1 MAKSSDKS
9 NSQNKGAI
17 PRLAGQLR
25 AVISRMESGSE
36 GQSNPRI
43 TAFVSRVR
51 QYCFASYSDLDLR
64 ERVAGLRAA
73 SPAHGE
79 PNHLEETFA
88 ITDESVKRRLGAW
101 KLFETET
108 ESAGF
113 IKYRELAVE
122 FLESRDARVSGDDP
136 APEFSSQDLSDSET
150 ALVNGIAQVM
160 KDGQT
165 EHSSDILLQA
175 DFYMALPGV
184 DDTDSLKFEPTD
196 EQLIAGH
203 LLFEGN
209 IVEMDS
215 GEGKTV
221 AAAFPAVLHAIRGK
235 AVHIITS
242 NDYLATRDAEYLAP
256 VYESLGLSVGFVAGY
271 MSDEERRYAYTQN
284 IVYGTLRE
292 FAFDYLRDNLRMPNA
307 DRVQGSLDVVIVD
320 EADHALIDQASTPLI
335 ISGQPAGYR
344 RGLRK
349 AVAAIESLVS
359 RQMALAAEIESDV
372 AAGSSDSKKTLFN
385 IAMLLVAN
393 PESEALG
400 KCFAAAPETY
410 GRALNL
416 IDDENE
422 ESDSQLTA
430 GLYYIVDPRSE
441 SVSLTELGYRFLED
455 GLGTV
460 FDTSGLEYE
469 LDAVLSNADLD
480 VRERKRLSARLRR
493 RIATQYGQ
501 MNQLYQLLRAF
512 VLVKRDVDYLV
523 DDGKVVLVDELTGR
537 TLPDNIYN
545 RGLHAAVQAKERVA
559 IEPERETLAQ
569 ISVQGFLKQYSL
581 LSGLTGTA
589 LDAKDE
595 FMRQYGLDVVR
606 IASSR
611 LPIRIDFGTRVY
623 KTNDDK
629 LAAIVDEIAQ
639 CRLVGRPVLVGTLTV
654 QQSQKLSDLLRDA
667 GISHETLDASSDA
680 AEARIIKN
688 AGSFGAVT
696 LATNVAGRGTDIALE
711 PGLDDKIIQGYVA
724 LVKST
729 LSGSADQIQLHCS
742 SAEERSLLSMAMTG
756 ECLHITEEWDDANVG
771 PYLIVSNTVGASR
784 TSAVRIEFGLGL
796 HVVGTELNQSSRIDR
811 QLRGRSGRQ
820 GAPGTTRFIVSMEDQ
835 LLAYRRG
842 EAAYVGDQ
850 PQTDSAG
857 RTYFEGSGVQRHV
870 RNLQRN
876 QSDDDASERDILN
889 EYMRLQEAQTA
900 AYYSSRSSIFQVDS
914 FHEVCENHLREV
926 CRRLVDEFF
935 PDLGVSDYH
944 GQFQRLCEEVRTEFG
959 VDVSELDGL
968 SATELAGEM
977 GDMLLD
983 VLDEKFEA
991 VDAENLDAL
1000 KRQLYLQISDEQ
1012 WRDHLGIMQEL
1023 MLSVSLTGQDRKH
1036 AVAEYAIRSHQKY
1049 ETLSGDVADEFICKL
1064 FQFPAGDLVTP
1075 DGQKRLLDGEV
1086 AGILA

>member
-1 MAKSSDKS
+1 MAKSSNKG
-9 NSQNKGAI
+9 NGQNKGAI

-25 AVISRMESGSE
+25 GVISRMEGGSE
-36 GQSNPRI
+36 DQSNVRNR
-43 TAFVSRVR
+43 AFVNRVR
-51 QYCFASYSDLDLR
+51 QYDLASYSDLDLR
-64 ERVAGLRAA
+64 QRVAELRAA
-73 SPAHGE
+73 SPVQDE
-79 PNHLEETFA
+79 PKLVEEIFA
-88 ITDESVKRRLGAW
+88 ITVTSVKRRLGAW
-101 KLFETET
+101 KLFETES
-108 ESAGF
+108 ELAGF
-113 IKYRELAVE
+113 AKYRDLAVE
-122 FLESRDARVSGDDP
+122 VLESRNVQEDSGVRI
-136 APEFSSQDLSDSET
+136 ASQDLSDSEI

-160 KDGQT
+160 KDGQK
-165 EHSSDILLQA
+165 EHSSDILLPA
-175 DFYMALPGV
+175 EFYMALSGF
-184 DDTDSLKFEPTD
+184 DDSDSLKFEPTD

-203 LLFEGN
+203 LLFEGC

-221 AAAFPAVLHAIRGK
+221 AAAFPAAMHAISGS

-256 VYESLGLSVGFVAGY
+256 VYESLGLTVGFVAGY
-271 MSDEERRYAYTQN
+271 MSDEERRYAYTQD

-307 DRVQGSLDVVIVD
+307 ERVQGSLDVVIVD

-344 RGLRK
+344 RGLKRT
-349 AVAAIESLVS
+349 VTAIESLVD
-359 RQMALAAEIESDV
+359 RQMSLVAEIESDV
-372 AAGSSDSKKTLFN
+372 VTGSSDFKKALFDV
-385 IAMLLVAN
+385 AMLLIAN

-400 KCFAAAPETY
+400 KCFAASPQTY
-410 GRALNL
+410 SRALNL
-416 IDDENE
+416 IDDESE
-422 ESDSQLTA
+422 ESDSRLVA
-430 GLYYIVDPRSE
+430 ELYYIVDPRSE
-441 SVSLTELGYRFLED
+441 SVSLTELGHRFLE
-455 GLGTV
+455 GRLGTV
-460 FDTSGLEYE
+460 FDTSGLEGE
-469 LDAVLSNADLD
+469 LDAVQTNAELD
-480 VRERKRLSARLRR
+480 AREQKWLSARLRR

-501 MNQLYQLLRAF
+501 MNQIYQLLRAF
-512 VLVKRDVDYLV
+512 ALVKRDVDYLV

-545 RGLHAAVQAKERVA
+545 RGLHAAVQAKERVV
-559 IEPERETLAQ
+559 IDPERETLAQ

-595 FMRQYGLDVVR
+595 FMRQYGLEVVR
-606 IASSR
+606 VASSR

-639 CRLVGRPVLVGTLTV
+639 CQVVGRPVLVGTLTV

-667 GISHETLDASSDA
+667 GIYHETLDASSDA
-680 AEARIIKN
+680 SEARVIKK

-696 LATNVAGRGTDIALE
+696 LATNVAGRGTDIALQA
-711 PGLDDKIIQGYVA
+711 GLDDKIVQGYVA
-724 LVKST
+724 LVKTT
-729 LSGSADQIQLHCS
+729 LRGGADQIQLHCS
-742 SAEERSLLSMAMTG
+742 SAEECAELFVALSAEG
-756 ECLHITEEWDDANVG
+756 FHVAEEPDDANAEH
-771 PYLIVSNTVGASR
+771 YLSVSNTVGASR
-784 TSAVRIEFGLGL
+784 NSAVKIKFGLGL
-796 HVVGTELNQSSRIDR
+796 HMVGTELHQSSRIDR

-842 EAAYVGDQ
+842 EAAYLGDQ
-850 PQTDSAG
+850 PQFDSAG
-857 RTYFEGSGVQRHV
+857 RTYFEGSAVQRHV
-870 RNLQRN
+870 RNLQLY

-900 AYYSSRSSIFQVDS
+900 GYYSSRSGIFQVNS
-914 FHEVCENHLREV
+914 FHSICENYLREV
-926 CRRLVDEFF
+926 CKRLVDEFF
-935 PDLGVSDYH
+935 PDLGVSDYR
-944 GQFQRLCEEVRTEFG
+944 GQFQRLCEEVGTEFG
-959 VDVSELDGL
+959 VDISELDGL
-968 SATELAGEM
+968 SAIELADEI
-977 GDMLLD
+977 GDMMLD
-983 VLDEKFEA
+983 ALDEKFEA
-991 VDAENLDAL
+991 VAVEYLDAL

-1012 WRDHLGIMQEL
+1012 WRDHLSIMQEL

-1064 FQFPAGDLVTP
+1064 FQFPVGDLVTP

-1086 AGILA
+1086 EGILA

>member
-1 MAKSSDKS
+1 MAKSSDKGNGQS
-9 NSQNKGAI
+9 KGVI
-17 PRLAGQLR
+17 PRLAGKLR
-25 AVISRMESGSE
+25 GVISRMERGSAD
-36 GQSNPRI
+36 QSNAHIR
-43 TAFVSRVR
+43 AFVSRVR
-51 QYCFASYSDLDLR
+51 QYDFASYSDLDLR
-64 ERVAGLRAA
+64 ERVAELRAA
-73 SPAHGE
+73 PSAHGE
-79 PNHLEETFA
+79 PKHLEETFA
-88 ITDESVKRRLGAW
+88 ITNESVKRRLGAW

-113 IKYRELAVE
+113 TRYRDLAVE
-122 FLESRDARVSGDDP
+122 FLESRAKDDVP
-136 APEFSSQDLSDSET
+136 SISVASKDNSYAEI

-160 KDGQT
+160 KNGQT
-165 EHSSDILLQA
+165 KHSSDILLQA
-175 DFYMALPGV
+175 DFYIALSEF
-184 DDTDSLKFEPTD
+184 DATDSLKFDPTD

-221 AAAFPAVLHAIRGK
+221 AAAFPAALQAICGK

-256 VYESLGLSVGFVAGY
+256 VYESVGLTVGFVAGY

-292 FAFDYLRDNLRMPNA
+292 FAFDYLRDNLRMPSA

-344 RGLRK
+344 RGLKK
-349 AVAAIESLVS
+349 AVAAIESLVD
-359 RQMALAAEIESDV
+359 RQMALATEIADAV
-372 AAGSSDSKKTLFN
+372 MAGSSDSKKALLN
-385 IAMLLVAN
+385 VAMLMVAC
-393 PESEALG
+393 PESEVLG
-400 KCFAAAPETY
+400 KCFAASPETY
-410 GRALNL
+410 GRVLNL
-416 IDDENE
+416 IDDDSE
-422 ESDSQLTA
+422 ESDSQLAA

-441 SVSLTELGYRFLED
+441 SVSLTESGHRFLED
-455 GLGTV
+455 RLGPV
-460 FDTSGLEYE
+460 FDTSGLEDE
-469 LDAVLSNADLD
+469 LDAVIYSVDLD
-480 VRERKRLSARLRR
+480 ARERKRLGARLRR

-512 VLVKRDVDYLV
+512 VLVKGDVDYLV

-595 FMRQYGLDVVR
+595 FMRQYGLQVVR
-606 IASSR
+606 VASSR
-611 LPIRIDFGTRVY
+611 PPVRIDFGTRVY

-629 LAAIVDEIAQ
+629 LATIVDEIAQ
-639 CRLVGRPVLVGTLTV
+639 CQVVGRPVLVGTLTV
-654 QQSQKLSDLLRDA
+654 QQSQKLSDLLRNA
-667 GISHETLDASSDA
+667 EISHETLDASSDA
-680 AEARIIKN
+680 AEARIIKK

-711 PGLDDKIIQGYVA
+711 PGLDDKIVQGYVA
-724 LVKST
+724 LVKGM
-729 LSGSADQIQLHCS
+729 LNGSDYHIELHCS
-742 SAEERSLLSMAMTG
+742 STEERSLLLKALSADEG
-756 ECLHITEEWDDANVG
+756 LHITEESDDANAG

-784 TSAVRIEFGLGL
+784 TSAVMMEFGLGL
-796 HVVGTELNQSSRIDR
+796 HVVGTELNQSSRLDR

-842 EAAYVGDQ
+842 EAAYVGDR

-857 RTYFEGSGVQRHV
+857 RTYFEGSSVQRHV
-870 RNLQRN
+870 CNLQRN

-889 EYMRLQEAQTA
+889 EYTRLQEAQTA
-900 AYYSSRSSIFQVDS
+900 AYYSSRSSIFQVNS
-914 FHEVCENHLREV
+914 FHGICENHLREA
-926 CRRLVDEFF
+926 CQRLVIEFL
-935 PDLGVSDYH
+935 PDLGVSDYR

-968 SATELAGEM
+968 SANELAGDIS
-977 GDMLLD
+977 DMLLD
-983 VLDEKFEA
+983 ALDEKFEA
-991 VDAENLDAL
+991 VDADNLDAL

-1012 WRDHLGIMQEL
+1012 WRDHLSVMQEL
-1023 MLSVSLTGQDRKH
+1023 MLSVSLIGQDRKH

-1049 ETLSGDVADEFICKL
+1049 ETLSGDVADEFMCKL
-1064 FQFPAGDLVTP
+1064 FQFPLDDLVSP
-1075 DGQKRLLDGEV
+1075 DGQILLLDEEI